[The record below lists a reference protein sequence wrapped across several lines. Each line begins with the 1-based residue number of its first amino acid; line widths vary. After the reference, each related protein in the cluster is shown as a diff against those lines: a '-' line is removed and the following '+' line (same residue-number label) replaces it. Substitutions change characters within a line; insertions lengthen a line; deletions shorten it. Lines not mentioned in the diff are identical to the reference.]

1 MCISKI
7 AGQNSAFGVANESF
21 SINLQSRS
29 HQLSLAML
37 VTAAYV
43 MPVLSKQKYFKYF
56 IPGMPACHIS
66 ATDVASTYIIY
77 IFVI

>member
-1 MCISKI
+1 
-7 AGQNSAFGVANESF
+7 
-21 SINLQSRS
+21 
-29 HQLSLAML
+29 ML

-56 IPGMPACHIS
+56 VPGMPACHIS